1 MFSLTAATLDI
12 SSNGMEA
19 LSFAQKAEKIKIY
32 GASFAVAG
40 SVFSFFSDFIGFIKE
55 KNGWIAALLFIKLG
69 SSFAMI
75 GVGLGIIVQLPI
87 LKSKMMELSAKYI
100 LLEKLIELQVMRAA
114 AILNWFGLS
123 LTILIIILKKFVLPN
138 DLQVW
143 CSNSAWGMAKDSD
156 KYKTLELEEKA
167 FNEAIQGI

>member
-1 MFSLTAATLDI
+1 MKSLC
-12 SSNGMEA
+12 N
-19 LSFAQKAEKIKIY
+19 KA
-32 GASFAVAG
+32 V
-40 SVFSFFSDFIGFIKE
+40 
-55 KNGWIAALLFIKLG
+55 
-69 SSFAMI
+69 
-75 GVGLGIIVQLPI
+75 
-87 LKSKMMELSAKYI
+87 LKSKMIELGSKYI
-100 LLEKLIELQVMRAA
+100 ILEKLVQIQVMRAA

>member
-1 MFSLTAATLDI
+1 MQQSLA
-12 SSNGMEA
+12 
-19 LSFAQKAEKIKIY
+19 
-32 GASFAVAG
+32 
-40 SVFSFFSDFIGFIKE
+40 
-55 KNGWIAALLFIKLG
+55 
-69 SSFAMI
+69 
-75 GVGLGIIVQLPI
+75 QLPV
-87 LKSKMMELSAKYI
+87 LKSKLIEHGSKYI
-100 LLEKLIELQVMRAA
+100 IVDKLVHMQVIRSAA
-114 AILNWFGLS
+114 FLNWIGLS

>member
-1 MFSLTAATLDI
+1 
-12 SSNGMEA
+12 
-19 LSFAQKAEKIKIY
+19 
-32 GASFAVAG
+32 
-40 SVFSFFSDFIGFIKE
+40 
-55 KNGWIAALLFIKLG
+55 
-69 SSFAMI
+69 
-75 GVGLGIIVQLPI
+75 
-87 LKSKMMELSAKYI
+87 
-100 LLEKLIELQVMRAA
+100 MRAA